1 MIASYLNNGSLSL
14 EIVLHILSYGDL
26 LSVINFRL
34 TSKSSYADS
43 NDSSIWKRLLHY
55 HIPNCRAIN
64 RVSKENAL
72 ITLKKWIVNDFKLS
86 TYSNISCGI
95 KSRYLH
101 RAVTLSDGRVFIFS
115 GAKCRNDMHLENYN
129 DMWEL
134 CLETNAIVRR
144 DVNGLMPHGR
154 CASAMACIGDKIF
167 IFGGLSSNGFSNDFW
182 CFNTSTNRWI
192 ALPSKDGL
200 NPPPRWGHTLVAYGN
215 TLVVYAGSNMEAVL
229 DDIWVVDVSS
239 LPNIEWKQLS
249 FASSLQPMGRSGH
262 SATIHNNMMY
272 IYGGNTHG
280 STLSDFWRINLDDL
294 STGYLRCYEIIQ
306 NNTPRGRIGAA
317 MFTIG
322 NKIFM
327 FGGRDKMISEFLCG
341 FFVFDTTHESWKCLH
356 LDDSLIQPRTG
367 HCAFAT
373 PTGICFFGG
382 YLGGFSGQG
391 SVVTNQFVFLDVFER
406 GYYKPIAKSSTVSVS

>member
-1 MIASYLNNGSLSL
+1 MSAAYLNNGSLSF
-14 EIVLHILSYGDL
+14 EVVLHL
-26 LSVINFRL
+26 LSFCDLHSVVHLRL
-34 TSKSSYADS
+34 TSKSLFADTS
-43 NDSSIWKRLLHY
+43 DASLWKRLLLTE
-55 HIPNCRAIN
+55 IPNCRALWRIP
-64 RVSKENAL
+64 KEHAYSILRRWFLHEFNV
-72 ITLKKWIVNDFKLS
+72 T

-134 CLETNAIVRR
+134 CLHTNSILRK
-144 DVNGLMPHGR
+144 DLLGLSPHGR
-154 CASAMACIGDKIF
+154 CASAMASIGDKIF
-167 IFGGLSSNGFSNDFW
+167 IFGGLSSQGFSNDFW
-182 CFNTSTNRWI
+182 CFDTSTNQWTP
-192 ALPSKDGL
+192 LPPSQGL
-200 NPPPRWGHTLVAYGN
+200 VPPPRWGHTLVAYGN

-229 DDIWVVDVSS
+229 DDIWVVDVSM
-239 LPNIEWKQLS
+239 LPMVHWKPLR
-249 FASSLQPMGRSGH
+249 FATHHHPIGRSGH
-262 SATIHNNMMY
+262 SVTVNRNMMY
-272 IYGGNTHG
+272 VYGGNTHG
-280 STLSDFWRINLDDL
+280 STLNDFWRLNLDDI
-294 STGYLRCYEIIQ
+294 SGGALRCQEIIQ

-327 FGGRDKMISEFLCG
+327 FGGRDKMISEFLTG
-341 FFVFDTTHESWKCLH
+341 FFVFDTISDSWRCLH

-391 SVVTNQFVFLDVFER
+391 SVVTNQFVFLDIFGR
-406 GYYKPIAKSSTVSVS
+406 GSYKPIAKPSTVFVS